1 MHRLLAFPL
10 CTCPVDEL
18 ASCFIPV
25 RTDFFTIH
33 SPLDILWSPGCPEVR
48 GWCFAV
54 CAAPLGSAQL
64 SMVTVV
70 EELAEKFLSA
80 APSSHTRSEQ
90 LS

>member
-1 MHRLLAFPL
+1 MHRLLASPL

-25 RTDFFTIH
+25 KTDFSIIH
-33 SPLDILWSPGCPEVR
+33 SPLDITWSPGCPEGR
-48 GWCFAV
+48 GWCFGV
-54 CAAPLGSAQL
+54 YAAPLGNAQL

-80 APSSHTRSEQ
+80 ALSSHR
-90 LS
+90 L